1 MYYVIFAEDVPDS
14 LEKRLSARPKHLER
28 LTQLQNEGR
37 LLVAGPMPNI
47 DSNDPGRAGFYG
59 STIIAEFDSLQ
70 AAEAWAKS
78 DPYVDAGVYRNVTV
92 KPFKKVL
99 P

>member
-47 DSNDPGRAGFYG
+47 DSNDPGQAGFYG